1 MRRSALLTVL
11 VLTGC
16 SASVAGDWVGLCTFS
31 PAGGY
36 PAEMEV
42 SAEIWTDN
50 GRSVEGRMTIADWTG
65 SSRTSDL
72 TGNHTGRYVFLQSS
86 FLSELGD
93 YVLEIDAEKSGRQ
106 LDGECAFMVPEG
118 EGALLGDAELTR

>member
-1 MRRSALLTVL
+1 MERMVLLAWL
-11 VLTGC
+11 MLTGC
-16 SASVAGDWVGLCTFS
+16 SASVAGDWVGVCSFS

-50 GRSVEGRMTIADWTG
+50 GRNVEGRMTIADWTG
-65 SSRTSDL
+65 AGRTSDL
-72 TGNHTGRYVFLQSS
+72 IGSHTGRYVFLQSS
-86 FLSELGD
+86 FLSERGD

-106 LDGECAFMVPEG
+106 MDGECAFMVPEG
-118 EGALLGDAELTR
+118 EGALIGDAELAR

>member
-1 MRRSALLTVL
+1 VLLPL
-11 VLTGC
+11 LMLTGC
-16 SASVAGDWVGLCTFS
+16 SATIAGDWVGLCTFS

-42 SAEIWTDN
+42 YAEIWTDN
-50 GRSVEGRMTIADWTG
+50 GRNLEGRMTIADWTG

-72 TGNHTGRYVFLQSS
+72 FGSHTGRYVSLQSS

-93 YVLEIDAEKSGRQ
+93 YVLEVDAEKSGRQ
-106 LDGECAFMVPEG
+106 MDGDCAFMVPEG